1 MQRRS
6 TYHRFKLLWG
16 TALLV
21 LLFIPMVQQL
31 TELVEE
37 RPLRGAYTLAD
48 APASSVANWFNGD
61 FQEAAALWLNDHVG
75 LRSTLVR
82 VFNQYHYSTF
92 NNARAQ
98 AVVIGESG
106 YLYELNYIKAVTGA
120 DFIGDSAVEAKVR
133 KLAALTDTLAARGKQ
148 VLVVLAPGKGSFYP
162 QYIPAHY
169 FDKGTARTNY
179 AAYSEA
185 LLRYEVPVFDAKLW
199 FESLRETS
207 PYPLFPRTGI
217 HWSRYGEVL
226 VADSLLR
233 LIGGMG
239 AGLEITHV
247 EASRS
252 MRETDDDIEQGMNL
266 LFDLPDLEMGYP
278 AFHVRPHPAVQA
290 EKIITVADSY
300 FWGMYN
306 FGMSRDAMGDGSF
319 WFYNEA
325 VYTSASLEP
334 TPAESLDV
342 RAEIEASGGVVF
354 ICTDANLS
362 RFAFGFI
369 DRAAAE
375 FGIE

>member
-6 TYHRFKLLWG
+6 TYHRFKLLWA

-21 LLFIPMVQQL
+21 LLFIPMVQQF
-31 TELVEE
+31 TGLVEE
-37 RPLRGAYTLAD
+37 RKLRGAYTLAD
-48 APASSVANWFNGD
+48 APARSVANWFNGD

-169 FDKGTARTNY
+169 FEKGTGRTNY

-185 LLRYEVPVFDAKLW
+185 LLRHQVPVFDAKLW
-199 FESLRETS
+199 FESLRETA

-239 AGLEITHV
+239 AGFEITHV

-306 FGMSRDAMGDGSF
+306 FGMSRDALGDGSF

-325 VYTSASLEP
+325 VYTSASLKP
-334 TPAESLDV
+334 TPTDSLDV
-342 RAEIEASGGVVF
+342 RAEIEASGGVLF

-369 DRAAAE
+369 DRAASAY
-375 FGIE
+375 GIE

>member
-6 TYHRFKLLWG
+6 TYHRFKQLWA

-21 LLFIPMVQQL
+21 LLFIPMVQQF
-31 TELVEE
+31 TGLVEE

-48 APASSVANWFNGD
+48 APASAVANWFNGD
-61 FQEAAALWLNDHVG
+61 FQQAAALWLNDHVG

-82 VFNQYHYSTF
+82 VFNQYHYSAF

-106 YLYELNYIKAVTGA
+106 YLYELNYIKAVTGE
-120 DFIGDSAVEAKVR
+120 DYIGDAAVEAKVR

-169 FDKGTARTNY
+169 FEKGTRRTNY

-185 LLRYEVPVFDAKLW
+185 LLRHQVPVFDAKLW
-199 FESLRETS
+199 FESLRETA
-207 PYPLFPRTGI
+207 PFPLFPRTGI

-239 AGLEITHV
+239 AGLEITRV
-247 EASRS
+247 EASQS

-306 FGMSRDAMGDGSF
+306 FGMSRDALGDGSF

-334 TPAESLDV
+334 TPADSLDI
-342 RAEIEASGGVVF
+342 RTEIEASGGVLF
-354 ICTDANLS
+354 ICTDANLY

-369 DRAAAE
+369 DRAAAAY
-375 FGIE
+375 GIN

>member
-6 TYHRFKLLWG
+6 TYHRFKVLWA

-21 LLFIPMVQQL
+21 LLFLPMVQQF
-31 TELVEE
+31 TGLVEE

-48 APASSVANWFNGD
+48 APVASVANWFNGD
-61 FQEAAALWLNDHVG
+61 YQQAAALWLNDHVG

-82 VFNQYHYSTF
+82 VFNQYHYSAF
-92 NNARAQ
+92 HNARAQ

-120 DFIGDSAVEAKVR
+120 DFIGDSAVDVKVR

-169 FDKGTARTNY
+169 VEKGIGRTNY

-185 LLRYEVPVFDAKLW
+185 LLRHQVPVFDAKLW
-199 FESLRETS
+199 FESLRETA

-239 AGLEITHV
+239 AGLEITNV

-252 MRETDDDIEQGMNL
+252 MRETDDDIEQGMNV
-266 LFDLPDLEMGYP
+266 LFNLPDLEMGYP
-278 AFHVRPHPAVQA
+278 EFSLRTHPAVQA

-306 FGMSRDAMGDGSF
+306 FGMSRDALGDGSF

-334 TPAESLDV
+334 TPADSLDV
-342 RAEIEASGGVVF
+342 RAEIEASGGVIF

-369 DRAAAE
+369 DRAAAAY
-375 FGIE
+375 GIE